1 MAGPVVSQ
9 MLSEILPY
17 LGIPS
22 SETIDTTSSNLITV
36 PNVKEKT
43 ITEAKKTLENAG
55 FKVKSYVKGD
65 PNNILVVDQNPKP
78 GSQLSK
84 DSIIVLYGE
93 DSNVAT
99 SVSVPD
105 LRGMTA
111 SQAKTTLKDKNLN
124 INIDG
129 SGYVST
135 QEYSKD
141 EQVPEGTIIKVTLK
155 QKLVNGG
162 Q

>member
-1 MAGPVVSQ
+1 
-9 MLSEILPY
+9 
-17 LGIPS
+17 
-22 SETIDTTSSNLITV
+22 
-36 PNVKEKT
+36 
-43 ITEAKKTLENAG
+43 
-55 FKVKSYVKGD
+55 
-65 PNNILVVDQNPKP
+65 
-78 GSQLSK
+78 
-84 DSIIVLYGE
+84 
-93 DSNVAT
+93 
-99 SVSVPD
+99 
-105 LRGMTA
+105 MTA
-111 SQAKTTLKDKNLN
+111 SQAKTALKDKNLN